1 MAAAN
6 ADANAGGG
14 EGEADAGNAI
24 EAATVAGGGEGE
36 ADADTVAGGG
46 EGEADAV
53 QANGGDAKGEGGPAR
68 PAGHRISKRKI
79 QGVVSSPSSSTRS
92 KANPD
97 GK

>member
-24 EAATVAGGGEGE
+24 EAA
-36 ADADTVAGGG
+36 TVAGGG

-92 KANPD
+92 KANPRMASRCAAPYD
-97 GK
+97 QSR